1 MQAHRAGDAG
11 KPGKKERYRMA
22 LVNWK
27 DVWVRS
33 LKTFVQAA
41 FSCLI
46 ASLSGVNFTT
56 GTKNETFWVGLGLAA
71 CAAGLSAAWNGI
83 LQPIFTTATQESDGD
98 RNG

>member
-1 MQAHRAGDAG
+1 MCITRGRPVNPARKREHC
-11 KPGKKERYRMA
+11 MA

-33 LKTFVQAA
+33 LKTFAQAA

-46 ASLSGVNFTT
+46 ASLSGVNFTA

-71 CAAGLSAAWNGI
+71 CAAGLSAVWNGI
-83 LQPIFTTATQESDGD
+83 LQPIFVTTTEI
-98 RNG
+98 NGGEGNG